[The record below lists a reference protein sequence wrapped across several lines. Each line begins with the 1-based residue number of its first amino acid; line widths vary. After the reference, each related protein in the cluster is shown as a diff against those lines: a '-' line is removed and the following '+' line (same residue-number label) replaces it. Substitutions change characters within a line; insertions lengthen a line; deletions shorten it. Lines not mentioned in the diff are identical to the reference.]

1 MIHLCC
7 LLDDDADDEV
17 LARPLPLLPLESNLA
32 DEEVDEKAATLQLL
46 RATENIQATQP
57 QRKSPKIKSPKP
69 KKVTAGTTTTTLQ
82 PDCIIEVEASP
93 EANERGH
100 VVIAIENPN
109 PGLDVHIVVR
119 SVERCCCCCCC
130 FCLLVP
136 VRLKEYK

>member
-1 MIHLCC
+1 M
-7 LLDDDADDEV
+7 
-17 LARPLPLLPLESNLA
+17 
-32 DEEVDEKAATLQLL
+32 QLL
-46 RATENIQATQP
+46 KATENIQATQP
-57 QRKSPKIKSPKP
+57 QRKSPKIKSPKH

-136 VRLKEYK
+136 VRLKEYKRHGSFVE